1 MIIDARKRINITA
14 GIFVEIVLKPHQRTG
29 ELTPGIVAKILT
41 KSVTHPHGIKVQ
53 LESGLVGRVK
63 NIIE

>member
-1 MIIDARKRINITA
+1 MIDCRQRKNIKV
-14 GIFVEIVLKPHQRTG
+14 GLFVEIVQKPHQKTG
-29 ELTPGIVAKILT
+29 ELTEGIVARLLT
-41 KSVTHPHGIKVQ
+41 NSPNHPYGIKVQ

>member
-1 MIIDARKRINITA
+1 MKDGRQRKNIKI
-14 GIFVEIVLKPHQRTG
+14 GLFVEIVQKPHQRSG
-29 ELTPGIVAKILT
+29 ELTKGIVSKLLT
-41 KSVTHPHGIKVQ
+41 KSSNHPYGIKVQ

>member
-1 MIIDARKRINITA
+1 MKDGRQRKNVQI
-14 GIFVEIVLKPHQRTG
+14 GIFVEIVQKQNQSSG
-29 ELTPGIVAKILT
+29 NLTQGKVSKILT
-41 KSVTHPHGIKVQ
+41 KSVTHPYGIKVQ

>member
-1 MIIDARKRINITA
+1 MIDCRQRKNIKV
-14 GIFVEIVLKPHQRTG
+14 GLFVEVVQKPHQKTG
-29 ELTPGIVAKILT
+29 ELTQGVVAKLLT
-41 KSVTHPHGIKVQ
+41 KSPNHPYGIKVQ